1 MKQILLLLSFI
12 AFIFLSLELTL
23 HLSSNILIV
32 ANKIA
37 NKEFVQSQKNK
48 RILLIKFFKD
58 TKDFI
63 EDKAVGV
70 IKNGIF
76 KT

>member
-1 MKQILLLLSFI
+1 MKQILLLLAFI

-32 ANKIA
+32 ANKIT
-37 NKEFVQSQKNK
+37 NREFIQPQKNK

-58 TKDFI
+58 ANKFI
-63 EDKAVGV
+63 EDKAIGI
-70 IKNGIF
+70 IKKWHI
-76 KT
+76 

>member
-1 MKQILLLLSFI
+1 MKQILLLLAFI

-23 HLSSNILIV
+23 HLSSHILIV

-63 EDKAVGV
+63 EDKAVDV
-70 IKNGIF
+70 IKKWHI
-76 KT
+76 

>member
-1 MKQILLLLSFI
+1 MKQILLLLAFI

-32 ANKIA
+32 ANKIV

-58 TKDFI
+58 ANKFI
-63 EDKAVGV
+63 ENKTIGI
-70 IKNGIF
+70 IKKWHI
-76 KT
+76 